1 MGALVAKSYQE
12 LEQLCEPYE
21 VNGKMYVKVRM
32 RNGHEKVV
40 RAYSEAEY
48 RRYNP
53 EVTIIQPAK
62 SRRDVLGFG
71 EAGYIWIFKGDTYSV
86 LDWFKLSPCRY
97 TKLWGWY
104 LPSTEEMPE
113 ILPAGITP
121 IKLEW
126 DEVSFDGQLIPDKD
140 ITAIVDEKL
149 YDPGTSV
156 WIGKIGERLTLNLI
170 CVRAIEIDNMYGTS
184 IFHTFSDEAGNIFTW
199 STTAKH
205 LEEGHMYYMAGTVK
219 DHTTYKAV
227 KQTVLTRC
235 TIKEDL
241 GIVE

>member
-1 MGALVAKSYQE
+1 MSALVAKSYQE

-48 RRYNP
+48 RKYNP

-97 TKLWGWY
+97 TRLWGWY
-104 LPSTEEMPE
+104 LPSAEEMPE
-113 ILPAGITP
+113 TLPAGITP

-126 DEVSFDGQLIPDKD
+126 DEVS
-140 ITAIVDEKL
+140 EKL

-156 WIGKIGERLTLNLI
+156 WVGKIGERITLNLI

-184 IFHTFSDEAGNIFTW
+184 IFHTFSDEAGNVFTW

-241 GIVE
+241 GNVE

>member
-1 MGALVAKSYQE
+1 MSALVAKSYQE

-32 RNGHEKVV
+32 KNGNEKTV

-53 EVTIIQPAK
+53 EVKIIQPAK
-62 SRRDVLGFG
+62 SRKDVLGFG
-71 EAGYIWIFKGDTYSV
+71 DAGYIWIFKGDTYSV

-104 LPSTEEMPE
+104 LPSTEEMPDT
-113 ILPAGITP
+113 LPVGIIP

-126 DEVSFDGQLIPDKD
+126 DEVSLNGQLIPDKD
-140 ITAIVDEKL
+140 ITSIVDEKL

-156 WIGKIGERLTLNLI
+156 WIGKIGERITFNLVCI
-170 CVRAIEIDNMYGTS
+170 RAIEVDNMYGTS
-184 IFHTFSDEAGNIFTW
+184 IFHTFVDEKGNVFTW

-205 LEEGHMYYMAGTVK
+205 LEEGHTYYMAGTIK